1 MSELTDDQIQLRNS
15 DITDEFEMSFGSL
28 LKEKNTLTSEVR
40 QAGISQSD
48 EDLINSFTETM
59 TDNSTTLDEF
69 IPDDSEITDQ
79 LEKMKAKNAELFK
92 QVHPEEY
99 KR

>member
-1 MSELTDDQIQLRNS
+1 MSDDQIELRNS

-40 QAGISQSD
+40 EAGISQSD

-69 IPDDSEITDQ
+69 IPDESELNEQ
-79 LEKMKAKNAELFK
+79 L
-92 QVHPEEY
+92 
-99 KR
+99 